1 MKIDQGRERGREV
14 TMRRKLTRLMLTVA
28 TAVSLAVPAG
38 AITFGQ
44 LDGNGHPNV
53 GGLIVDDRGELFLI
67 CSGTLVTP
75 TVFVTAGHCTTGF
88 DEAWVSFDP
97 QPDPTDVAS
106 LHHGMAFTHPQFGAP
121 GSNDPHD
128 VGVVVLD
135 AQVSGIT
142 PANLPT
148 ANQLGLMSKASL
160 RAATFVTVGYGLAR
174 QDKSG
179 GPHSLFDDGQ
189 RRVATQSYNTLLK
202 AWLTLSM
209 NPSTGNGGTC
219 FGDSGGPHFLGTTVM
234 AVTNTGDRFC
244 RAQDKTYRLDTPQ
257 ARSFL
262 SGFVSLP

>member
-1 MKIDQGRERGREV
+1 RELVRF
-14 TMRRKLTRLMLTVA
+14 M
-28 TAVSLAVPAG
+28 LAVAILLGVALPAA

-53 GGLIVDDRGELFLI
+53 GGLIVDVGGQKFLI
-67 CSGTLVTP
+67 CSGTLVSAR
-75 TVFVTAGHCTTGF
+75 VFVTAGHCTTGF

-97 QPDPTDVAS
+97 QPDPTNVAS

-189 RRVATQSYNTLLK
+189 RRVATQS
-202 AWLTLSM
+202 
-209 NPSTGNGGTC
+209 
-219 FGDSGGPHFLGTTVM
+219 
-234 AVTNTGDRFC
+234 
-244 RAQDKTYRLDTPQ
+244 
-257 ARSFL
+257 
-262 SGFVSLP
+262 

>member
-1 MKIDQGRERGREV
+1 MS
-14 TMRRKLTRLMLTVA
+14 RKLVRVMLAVA
-28 TAVSLAVPAG
+28 IAVAIAVPAG

-53 GGLIVDDRGELFLI
+53 GALIVDIDGELFLI
-67 CSGTLVTP
+67 CSGTLVSP
-75 TVFVTAGHCTTGF
+75 SVFVTAGHCTTGF

-97 QPDPTDVAS
+97 QPDPTNAAG
-106 LHHGMAFTHPQFGAP
+106 LHHGMAFTHPQFGA
-121 GSNDPHD
+121 GGNDDPND

-135 AQVSGIT
+135 AQATGIT
-142 PANLPT
+142 PASLPT
-148 ANQLGLMSKASL
+148 ANQLGLMSKSSL

-189 RRVATQSYNTLLK
+189 RRVATQSYNSLLK

-209 NPSTGNGGTC
+209 NPSTGSGGTC
-219 FGDSGGPHFLGTTVM
+219 FGDSGGPHFLGVTVV